1 MLRELNPTLEKLK
14 VIIADQFN
22 REFSTLNP
30 EMTLRG
36 GLMLDSLD
44 LVDLIFIIGVEF
56 GVEMPVTDLH
66 SLGNLVE
73 LIEHQLSSAA

>member
-1 MLRELNPTLEKLK
+1 MLNPTLEKLK
-14 VIIADQFN
+14 VIIADQFS

-56 GVEMPVTDLH
+56 GVEMPVSDLH